1 MLQHWDRLQG
11 YLADYTTYAL
21 PAVLAALA
29 LLFRMSDTLSKTI
42 LEKIPFFSRALRRFL
57 SGKDYIEGD
66 WPLVVIDMAKQEL
79 LYLGF
84 LRIVYSDGQLCVSGN
99 DWYPDGNHAQAFRSM
114 QSLYRDRTLRYWYEQ
129 GASPYKMDMRGYTE
143 IYFFPA
149 EGLAKRHAGKFL
161 DTQHISDIRF
171 YAKKHRYRPFQRR
184 FGPEDVNEK
193 LAAAREVWAQLEPRL
208 VQLRDRSF
216 SADFV

>member
-1 MLQHWDRLQG
+1 VLQHWDWLQG
-11 YLADYTTYAL
+11 YLADYKTYAL

-84 LRIVYSDGQLCVSGN
+84 LRIVYSDNQLCVSGD

-114 QSLYRDRTLRYWYEQ
+114 QSLYRDRILRYWYEQ
-129 GASPYKMDMRGYTE
+129 GAPPYKMDMHGYTE

-184 FGPEDVNEK
+184 FGPDDVSGK
-193 LAAAREVWAQLEPRL
+193 LKAARELWEQLEPRL
-208 VQLRDRSF
+208 VQLRDRSINT
-216 SADFV
+216 DFV